1 MSQFPLDLKHFEMLK
16 VILTYRFAH
25 KGRGTGRPSLH
36 ATGMRET
43 RLAYNPPSL
52 SFDTEPARTMHAPRR
67 GFTKWLQQF
76 IFSTRSVY
84 GPLKG

>member
-36 ATGMRET
+36 ATGMKET

-52 SFDTEPARTMHAPRR
+52 SFDTKPALCMHQDEVSPN
-67 GFTKWLQQF
+67 GFNNSSSLLGVF
-76 IFSTRSVY
+76 M
-84 GPLKG
+84 GP

>member
-1 MSQFPLDLKHFEMLK
+1 MKMSQFPLDLKHFEMLK

-52 SFDTEPARTMHAPRR
+52 SFDTKSAPCMHQDEVSPN
-67 GFTKWLQQF
+67 GFNNSSSLLGVF
-76 IFSTRSVY
+76 M
-84 GPLKG
+84 GL